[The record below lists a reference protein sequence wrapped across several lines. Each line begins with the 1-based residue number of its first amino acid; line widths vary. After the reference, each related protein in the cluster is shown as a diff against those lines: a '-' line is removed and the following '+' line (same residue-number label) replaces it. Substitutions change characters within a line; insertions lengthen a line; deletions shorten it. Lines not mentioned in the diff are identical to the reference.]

1 MPRERTISARKHLI
15 AFFAFWLLFC
25 AFGSSFLH
33 ESIGCS
39 HDVWAETVAHHEV
52 DEAHWAAVIS
62 NVFSSSD
69 CPVCITTDAFDIDD
83 ADVVTFEIDLTFQS
97 LHDTPDFR
105 ARADR
110 RALGSPRAP
119 PSAFSGI

>member
-1 MPRERTISARKHLI
+1 MPRERTIFARKQLI
-15 AFFAFWLLFC
+15 AFSAFWLLFC

-39 HDVWAETVAHHEV
+39 HDISAGTVAHHEV

-69 CPVCITTDAFDIDD
+69 CPVCITTEAFGIDD
-83 ADVVTFEIDLTFQS
+83 AGSVTFEIEFTFQS
-97 LHDTPDFR
+97 LHDTPVSR
-105 ARADR
+105 ARAFR

-119 PSAFSGI
+119 PAFSEV

>member
-1 MPRERTISARKHLI
+1 MPRERTIFARKHLI
-15 AFFAFWLLFC
+15 AFSAFWLLFC

-39 HDVWAETVAHHEV
+39 HDISAETVGHHE
-52 DEAHWAAVIS
+52 DDHAHWAAVIS

-69 CPVCITTDAFDIDD
+69 CAVCITTEAFGIDD
-83 ADVVTFEIDLTFQS
+83 DGSVTFEIDLTFQS

-110 RALGSPRAP
+110 RALASPRAP